1 MEKQE
6 DWKIYTRK
14 GDAGETSLIG
24 GTRVPKYDLRIECYG
39 SLDELN
45 SYIGMLRDQQECRAY
60 SEILQSIQDRIFVAE
75 SLLASDS
82 PESAAPLMKLE
93 NSDIDALEQA
103 IDSMNDD
110 LPVLTHFILPGGHQ
124 AVSWAHICRTVC
136 RRVERLVI
144 KLGETS
150 YADPVVIKYLNRLS
164 DYFFVLARRISY
176 ELGIAEN
183 TWPAR
188 AKSKNCK
195 KKKSN

>member
-60 SEILQSIQDRIFVAE
+60 SDILQRIQDRIFVAE

-93 NSDIDALEQA
+93 SSDIDALEQA
-103 IDSMNDD
+103 IDSMNND
-110 LPVLTHFILPGGHQ
+110 LPVLTHFILPGGHP

-150 YADPVVIKYLNRLS
+150 NADPIVIKYLNRLS

-183 TWPAR
+183 TWPAK
-188 AKSKNCK
+188 AKSKNCR